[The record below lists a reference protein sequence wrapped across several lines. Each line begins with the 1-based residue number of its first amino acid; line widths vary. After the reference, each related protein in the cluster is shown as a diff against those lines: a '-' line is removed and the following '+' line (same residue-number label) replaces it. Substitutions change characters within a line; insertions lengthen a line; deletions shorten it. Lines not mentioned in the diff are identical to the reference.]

1 MKDMNWKKRIVSK
14 INSNSKEQKVAI
26 DLETINSIAVLGSS
40 KDIPLP
46 EMVLDSL
53 SKEFDISKNSIKIM
67 IYSDVESSEDSQV
80 YGAKDFSFFG
90 KVKSA
95 KLKDFI
101 NERVDLLI
109 NYQRLVN
116 VYGNRLNLL
125 SQASFKAGF
134 ETSELKSL
142 NFELKGRELSN
153 QVFDKELVKYLNIL
167 NIC

>member
-1 MKDMNWKKRIVSK
+1 
-14 INSNSKEQKVAI
+14 
-26 DLETINSIAVLGSS
+26 
-40 KDIPLP
+40 
-46 EMVLDSL
+46 
-53 SKEFDISKNSIKIM
+53 
-67 IYSDVESSEDSQV
+67 
-80 YGAKDFSFFG
+80 
-90 KVKSA
+90 VKSA

-134 ETSELKSL
+134 ETSESKSL